1 MKRFTSLFLVATLV
15 LSLALI
21 LGACGKDKAVD
32 VDNTASESVEA
43 EESSEKSV
51 KEQLSEIENR
61 PERSTGE
68 HYSEEYEKLTLPSE
82 DPTTT
87 KADKQNDEKE
97 TTTKK
102 NDTKVT
108 TTKQSLATTTKRATA
123 ELTTKKKETTTKKG
137 DVNAP
142 QINTDLFSQT
152 EVFSEVENNIGDE
165 YVGFGGGV
173 TPGEVT
179 KPEVTYYQKYVEDV
193 IQSKNYT
200 MKVQMDEA
208 GQSVT
213 LEVFSNGDQKAYKG
227 TAKYSGTT
235 MSFRF
240 FEKNG
245 KAYVVLPSF
254 LIYFEEDGSSG
265 FTEGFDE
272 AMLDAYS
279 IVDNPDLVYCGV
291 KSGVG
296 YICEM
301 YKDTVQN
308 VGYNFYFSSKG
319 LTKVETVDLSSGER
333 ISNTFSLT
341 TGVEDKKVF
350 EIPKGYTKTDIENL
364 EATLGGMLG

>member
-1 MKRFTSLFLVATLV
+1 MKRFTALFLVATLV
-15 LSLALI
+15 ISLALI
-21 LGACGKDKAVD
+21 MGACGKDET
-32 VDNTASESVEA
+32 VDNTTLAVE

-61 PERSTGE
+61 PERTTGE
-68 HYSEEYEKLTLPSE
+68 HYSEEYEKLTLPQE
-82 DPTTT
+82 LPTTT
-87 KADKQNDEKE
+87 KADENNTTQKDE

-123 ELTTKKKETTTKKG
+123 ELTTKKKETTTKK
-137 DVNAP
+137 DNTTLP
-142 QINTDLFSQT
+142 QLNTDLFSQT
-152 EVFSEVENNIGDE
+152 EVFSGVENNVQDE
-165 YVGFGGGV
+165 YVGFGSGV
-173 TPGEVT
+173 TPSEVPR
-179 KPEVTYYQKYVEDV
+179 PEVTYYEKYVEDV

-200 MKVQMDEA
+200 MAVQMDEE

-213 LEVFSNGDQKAYKG
+213 LEVFSNGSQKAYKG
-227 TAKYSGTT
+227 TAKYNGTT

-245 KAYVVLPSF
+245 KAYVVLPTF
-254 LIYFEEDGSSG
+254 LMYFEEDGSSG
-265 FTEGFDE
+265 FTDGFDE
-272 AMLDAYS
+272 AMLDAYR
-279 IVDNPDLVYCGV
+279 IVDNPNMTYCGV
-291 KSGVG
+291 SSGVG
-296 YICEM
+296 YVCEM
-301 YKDTVQN
+301 YKDTEMN

-319 LTKVETVDLSSGER
+319 LTKVETVDLSTGER

-341 TGVEDKKVF
+341 TGVKDKSVF